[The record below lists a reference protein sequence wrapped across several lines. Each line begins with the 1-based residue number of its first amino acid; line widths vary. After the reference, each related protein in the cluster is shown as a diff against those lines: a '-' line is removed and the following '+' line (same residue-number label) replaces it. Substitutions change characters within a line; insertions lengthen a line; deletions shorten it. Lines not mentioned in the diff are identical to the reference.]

1 MTQTDYLIV
10 GAGIAGAGLAY
21 ELASCGSV
29 LTLDMEAQAGYHT
42 TGRSAAFYAE
52 TYGGPLVQPLTSASK
67 DFLLRPPAAFADEPI
82 LTTLGAVHLFGEG
95 QRERA
100 TAVYTEKSSQ
110 LPSLRK
116 LSKEEVLLKVPY
128 LLPDGV
134 AGGID
139 DPDCGDLDV
148 SRLHQGFLK
157 GAKRNGA
164 DLWLNAGVEKAHFN
178 NGLWHV
184 ETQAGP
190 VVAKTLINAAGAWA
204 DDVAIKCGVNP
215 LGLKPLRR
223 TIAVINSPE
232 ELPFVKNGPVLFD
245 VDEKFYFK
253 PEGNGY
259 LLSCADEAPSTPC
272 DAQPEMEAIAR
283 AVDMF
288 EQISGAV
295 VKQVHARW
303 AGLRTFAADRAPVIG
318 YADDNPHFF
327 WNAGQG
333 GYGIQTAPA
342 WSQLAASLVQKRD
355 TPSSLKMFGVEAGPY
370 DPARFS

>member
-1 MTQTDYLIV
+1 MKQIDYLIV

-21 ELASCGSV
+21 ELAPCGSV
-29 LTLDMEAQAGYHT
+29 LILDMEAQAGYHT

-52 TYGGPLVQPLTSASK
+52 TYGGPLLQALTTASK
-67 DFLLRPPAAFADEPI
+67 DFLLRTPTAFADRPI
-82 LTTLGAVHLFGEG
+82 LTTLGAVHLFGDAQSDHAE
-95 QRERA
+95 
-100 TAVYTEKSSQ
+100 AVFKEKSSQ
-110 LPSLRK
+110 LPSVRK
-116 LSKEEVLLKVPY
+116 LSKEEVLAKVPY
-128 LLPDGV
+128 LLPDSV

-148 SRLHQGFLK
+148 ASLHQGFLK
-157 GAKRNGA
+157 GAKRDGA
-164 DLWLNAGVEKAHFN
+164 QLWLNAAIEKASFE

-204 DDVAIKCGVNP
+204 DDVARKCGVNP

-223 TIAVINSPE
+223 TIAVITSPAQV
-232 ELPFVKNGPVLFD
+232 PFVKNGPVLFD
-245 VDEKFYFK
+245 IDEKFYFK
-253 PEGNGY
+253 PEGDGY
-259 LLSCADEAPSTPC
+259 LLSCADEAPSAPC
-272 DAQPEMEAIAR
+272 DAQPEMEDVAR

-288 EQISGAV
+288 EQVSGASV
-295 VKQVHARW
+295 THVKTRW
-303 AGLRTFAADRAPVIG
+303 AGLRTFAPDRVPVIG

-342 WSQLAASLVQKRD
+342 WSQLAASLVQRKD
-355 TPSSLKMFGVEAGPY
+355 VPAPLKAHGVAAGPY